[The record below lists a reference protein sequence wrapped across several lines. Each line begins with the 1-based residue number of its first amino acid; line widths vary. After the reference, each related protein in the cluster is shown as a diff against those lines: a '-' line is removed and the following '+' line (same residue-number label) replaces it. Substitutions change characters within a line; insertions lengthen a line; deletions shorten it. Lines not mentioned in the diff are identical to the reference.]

1 MSAVSS
7 IVTVARREYLIRV
20 RTRTFVLGTILLV
33 LGVAA
38 IGMLPVIIK
47 ALDQTTATTVVVS
60 ATEPGLAEKAATSI
74 GAILNTPTGTATPD
88 PAAEPAFTVSVAPG
102 DLAAARQAVVA
113 GDYDAVLAIERTA
126 AGDVAFTYFPNDPS
140 IRGSAGQVRQAASAF
155 AISDRLGRL
164 GVAPTDQAGLFAPPD
179 FGLGWPD
186 PAKTDP
192 VEDTPA
198 TIGKG
203 LLSFAMTILIFMMV
217 IMYGN
222 WIAASVVE
230 EKSSRVMEVVLNAV
244 TPFHLLTGKVFGV
257 GAVAFTQ
264 FAAVVAAGGLSLLLQ
279 GSIGDLVLGTPGA
292 AAGLPQGLTP
302 ELLVAFGVFGI
313 LGFLLYATLF
323 AAAGS
328 LVSRQEDV
336 GAAVMPLTLMST
348 AGYMIGVY
356 AALGLLDIHAA
367 WVLGLTLFPFLAPF
381 MMLGRIAVGA
391 AAPWEIVVSLGL
403 LVATLGGALW
413 VAARIYA
420 VGVLLNGSRPG
431 YRAIWRLLREG
442 M

>member
-1 MSAVSS
+1 MSAIGS
-7 IVTVARREYLIRV
+7 IGTVARREYLVRV
-20 RTRTFVLGTILLV
+20 RTRSFVLGTVLLI
-33 LGVAA
+33 LGVIA
-38 IGMLPVIIK
+38 IGLLPVFINN
-47 ALDQTTATTVVVS
+47 LDKPSTTTVVVY
-60 ATEPGLAEKAATSI
+60 ATEPGLATTAATSI
-74 GAILNTPTGTATPD
+74 DAILNAPTGTETPD
-88 PAAEPAFTVSVAPG
+88 PAAVPAFKVTVAAG
-102 DLAAARQAVVA
+102 DLAAARADVLA
-113 GDYDAVLAIERTA
+113 GTYDAVLAIERA
-126 AGDVAFTYFPNDPS
+126 ASGDLAFTYYPDDTS
-140 IRGSAGQVRQAASAF
+140 IRGSAAAIRQAASAF

-164 GVAPTDQAGLFAPPD
+164 GIAPSDQAGLFAPTD
-179 FGLGWPD
+179 FGLAWPD

-203 LLSFAMTILIFMMV
+203 LLAFGMTILIFMMV

-230 EKSSRVMEVVLNAV
+230 EKASRVMEVVLNAV
-244 TPFHLLTGKVFGV
+244 TPFQLLAGKVFGV

-264 FAAVVAAGGLSLLLQ
+264 FAAVVVAGGASLLLQ
-279 GSIGDLVLGTPGA
+279 GTIGDLVIGIPGA
-292 AAGLPQGLTP
+292 GASLPQGLTP
-302 ELLVAFGVFGI
+302 ELLLAFGVFGI

-348 AGYMIGVY
+348 AGYMVGVY
-356 AALGLLDIHAA
+356 AAMGLLDIHAL
-367 WVLGLTLFPFLAPF
+367 WVLVLTLFPFLSPF

-391 AAPWEIVVSLGL
+391 AAPWEVIVSLAL
-403 LVATLGGALW
+403 LVAMLGAALW

-420 VGVLLNGSRPG
+420 VGVLLYGSRPG
-431 YRAIWRLLREG
+431 YRAVWKLLRQG